1 MNTEALPQHYR
12 DTIRS
17 LLRFAIAM
25 VVVALV
31 VGISFQESARKLPF
45 EKAPPGLH
53 IESILQLALVHGHV
67 FMMAV
72 LIPIAMAG
80 LLVLARKAGGAEI
93 GPRPLAWL
101 VRGYLPS
108 AVASVGLMLFKGYWF
123 LLHVRWGE
131 QDLAVVDAAFLGGPG
146 PLRYGLYG
154 LVHALMGLT
163 LCLFLYEAWRSLGR
177 RATEAATARAA
188 G

>member
-1 MNTEALPQHYR
+1 MNNDLPLHYR
-12 DTIRS
+12 NAIRA

-25 VVVALV
+25 VVVALL

-45 EKAPPGLH
+45 DKAPPGLH
-53 IESILQLALVHGHV
+53 IEAIVQLALVHGHV

-80 LLVLARKAGGAEI
+80 LLVLARRVGGAEI

-108 AVASVGLMLFKGYWF
+108 AVAAIALMLFKGYWF
-123 LLHVRWGE
+123 LLHVRWGVH
-131 QDLAVVDAAFLGGPG
+131 DLAAVDAAFLGGPG

-154 LVHALMGLT
+154 LVHSLMGLT
-163 LCLFLYEAWRSLGR
+163 LCLFLYEAWRSMGR
-177 RATEAATARAA
+177 RAAEAGTAPAA